1 MTFKSL
7 IVLASLF
14 ICVCQL
20 RAQTTRYWSL
30 NFASEPSILA
40 GAVVGGNAENQ
51 AVYYNPAV
59 IHENEIDNISFSGE
73 IISLDFYNADNAFGT
88 GFDLKNFQFNVL
100 PSYLSFYLKSKK
112 NDRWSFQIALLTR
125 DKNDFDVTE
134 SITGTSDIYPSI
146 PGTEGYSNLYS
157 TIIRYN
163 DVWIG
168 GGASYKISD
177 KFSVGL
183 SSFIS
188 IKSLDNKLTKSINII
203 PNYDSLQSSDPDAIY
218 QYANARQI
226 SSYKVTSYNLQTKI
240 GLQYRTGHWSLG
252 LNVTLPSLQL
262 YGNGSIYGEFGTN
275 NIYDGINET
284 LIDDFLAV
292 GSGKELNVQYKDPLS
307 IAIGVNHSSNQGKD
321 MLGVSL
327 EYFHDISP
335 YRMIDATEVPVFIA
349 PNISSENDLLSVWN
363 GARSLINVAVGYRK
377 FINPRLTLLGGLRT
391 DFDYLKDYTLVEDD
405 QVSIRHLDYY
415 TDVIH
420 LTLGARFSVSRHRFI
435 AGIQYS
441 IGQEDKQRQLADFI
455 PDIILDGID
464 LPVENLDEVPVTFT
478 YNGLAIFF
486 GFIFNFEEGQKAP
499 E

>member
-1 MTFKSL
+1 MTSKFW
-7 IVLASLF
+7 IVLAIL
-14 ICVCQL
+14 ICTIFQVD
-20 RAQTTRYWSL
+20 AQTTRYWSL

-51 AVYYNPAV
+51 AIYYNPAV
-59 IHENEIDNISFSGE
+59 IHENEVDNISFSGE

-100 PSYLSFYLKSKK
+100 PSYLSFYFKSKK
-112 NDRWSFQIALLTR
+112 NKRWSFQLALLTR

-134 SITGTSDIYPSI
+134 SITGTRDIYPSI
-146 PGTEGYSNLYS
+146 PGVEGFSNFYS
-157 TIIRYN
+157 TIVRYN

-168 GGASYKISD
+168 GGASFKISD
-177 KFSVGL
+177 KLSVGM

-188 IKSLDNKLTKSINII
+188 VKSLDNKLTKSINII
-203 PNYDSLQSSDPDAIY
+203 PDYNSLQSSDPDAIY

-226 SSYKVTSYNLQTKI
+226 SSYKVNSYNLQTKI
-240 GLQYRTGHWSLG
+240 GLQYRTGQWSLG
-252 LNVTLPSLQL
+252 MNVTLPSFQI
-262 YGNGSIYGEFGTN
+262 YGTGKIYGEFGTN

-292 GSGKELNVQYKDPLS
+292 GSGQELDVRYQDPLS

-327 EYFHDISP
+327 EYFHEIAP
-335 YRMIDATEVPVFIA
+335 YRMIDATDVPVFIA
-349 PNISSENDLLSVWN
+349 PNINSQSDLLSVWN
-363 GARSLINVAVGYRK
+363 GARSLVNVAVGYRK
-377 FINPRLTLLGGLRT
+377 FINPRLTLLGGVRT
-391 DFDYLKDYTLVEDD
+391 DFDYLKNYTLVEDD
-405 QVSIRHLDYY
+405 QVSIRNLDYY
-415 TDVIH
+415 TDVMH

-441 IGQEDKQRQLADFI
+441 FGQEDKQRQLADFI

-486 GFIFNFEEGQKAP
+486 GFIFNFEQKQEIP
-499 E
+499 D